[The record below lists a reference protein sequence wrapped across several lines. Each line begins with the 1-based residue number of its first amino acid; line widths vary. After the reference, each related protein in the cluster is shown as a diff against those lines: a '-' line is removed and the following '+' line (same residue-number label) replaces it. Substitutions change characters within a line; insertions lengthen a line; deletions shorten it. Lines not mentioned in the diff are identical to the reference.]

1 VRHKYCASLYF
12 AVYTMTG
19 IGFGDISAT
28 GHIEVIVATA
38 IMLCGAVFWAYMIG
52 QFVTLVSH
60 MDIYGNAFRQRM
72 DELNFMMADKKFPT
86 NLKRR

>member
-1 VRHKYCASLYF
+1 MLHKYCASLYF

-19 IGFGDISAT
+19 IGLGDISAT
-28 GHIEVIVATA
+28 GNLEVMVATA

-60 MDIYGNAFRQRM
+60 IDVYGNAFRQRM
-72 DELNFMMADKKFPT
+72 DEMNFMMADKGSV
-86 NLKRR
+86 RI